1 MFTKTIYI
9 EKDKYAILLNSIRD
23 FADKKNYKLTEQV
36 EELKHIF
43 AIYNS
48 YFESIAVIN
57 ALEMMVGSSL
67 IPERI
72 RIMGIISWTHNN
84 LEVMVKGEIL
94 MNLFN
99 YVNDKPRKM
108 DALRCED
115 LFNKFIKKI
124 SNLKLD

>member
-9 EKDKYAILLNSIRD
+9 EKDKYDILINLIRD
-23 FADKKNYKLTEQV
+23 FANKKSYTLTEQV
-36 EELKHIF
+36 KESKHIF

-48 YFESIAVIN
+48 YFDSVAVIN
-57 ALEMMVGSSL
+57 ALEMMMGSSL

-72 RIMGIISWTHNN
+72 RIIGVISRTQNN
-84 LEVMVKGEIL
+84 LEVTVKGEVL

-115 LFNKFIKKI
+115 LFNEFIKKI

>member
-1 MFTKTIYI
+1 MFTKTISI
-9 EKDKYAILLNSIRD
+9 EKGKYDILINLIRD
-23 FADKKNYKLTEQV
+23 FADKKSYKLTEQI
-36 EELKHIF
+36 EEPKHIF

-48 YFESIAVIN
+48 YFESVAMIN

-72 RIMGIISWTHNN
+72 RIISVISRTQNN
-84 LEVMVKGEIL
+84 LEVTVKGEVL

-115 LFNKFIKKI
+115 LFNEFIKKI